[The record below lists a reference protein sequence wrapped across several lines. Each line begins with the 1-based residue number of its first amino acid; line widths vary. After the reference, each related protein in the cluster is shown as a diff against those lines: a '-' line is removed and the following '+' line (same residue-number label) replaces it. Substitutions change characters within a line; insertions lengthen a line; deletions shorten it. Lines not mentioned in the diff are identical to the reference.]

1 MKVPFFDKRI
11 LHQFYRVL
19 SAISVLTSIVF
30 LFVDID
36 ARYKLGIGI
45 AVLALLVALYI
56 GMWIF
61 ANKRRVITLKINTS
75 EVEVKFGDIFEEQ
88 ADLKAIGFN
97 EYFDT
102 QVDNNIISATSLHG
116 QYIEKFYKDKVSEL
130 DSMIS
135 ADTHLPDAYI
145 GENSGR
151 IQEKKGKYK
160 LGTICVAND
169 YLLTALSRFDENNKA
184 YLEINDYINCLLN
197 FWNEVD
203 RVYAGRTVAL
213 PILGSGITRFKGYES
228 ITDQELLELIIWTF
242 KVSRIKFTY
251 PSKAKIVV
259 YEKKSERINLLR
271 LKDLE
276 T

>member
-151 IQEKKGKYK
+151 IQEKKRKIQTRY
-160 LGTICVAND
+160 
-169 YLLTALSRFDENNKA
+169 YLCCK
-184 YLEINDYINCLLN
+184 
-197 FWNEVD
+197 
-203 RVYAGRTVAL
+203 
-213 PILGSGITRFKGYES
+213 
-228 ITDQELLELIIWTF
+228 
-242 KVSRIKFTY
+242 
-251 PSKAKIVV
+251 
-259 YEKKSERINLLR
+259 
-271 LKDLE
+271 
-276 T
+276 